1 MKEKN
6 ISYYQLRVSMVEP
19 GPDPNA
25 PDFRLPQADSE
36 GDTEAG
42 AGLISASHYS
52 LKKKQL
58 PLPLLAS
65 IVTAWN
71 ILLIMRTFPI
81 KCVSP
86 ASPPPAPRPSIYELI
101 TQDLSQ
107 SVLQKCI
114 WM

>member
-1 MKEKN
+1 
-6 ISYYQLRVSMVEP
+6 MVEP
-19 GPDPNA
+19 GLDPNA
-25 PDFRLPQADSE
+25 PDFHLPQADLE
-36 GDTEAG
+36 GDRAAG
-42 AGLISASHYS
+42 AGLISASRYS

-86 ASPPPAPRPSIYELI
+86 ASPPPPAPVFMS
-101 TQDLSQ
+101 S
-107 SVLQKCI
+107 
-114 WM
+114 

>member
-1 MKEKN
+1 MKSTCLSKKLLPTGVKDEIKMFKE
-6 ISYYQLRVSMVEP
+6 SLAQMSTTLRVSMVEP

-65 IVTAWN
+65 IVTA
-71 ILLIMRTFPI
+71 
-81 KCVSP
+81 
-86 ASPPPAPRPSIYELI
+86 
-101 TQDLSQ
+101 
-107 SVLQKCI
+107 
-114 WM
+114 

>member
-1 MKEKN
+1 
-6 ISYYQLRVSMVEP
+6 MVEP

-65 IVTAWN
+65 IVTA
-71 ILLIMRTFPI
+71 
-81 KCVSP
+81 
-86 ASPPPAPRPSIYELI
+86 
-101 TQDLSQ
+101 
-107 SVLQKCI
+107 
-114 WM
+114 